1 MKKRM
6 PAIMLVMVLI
16 ISYPL
21 PALAFFD
28 TQGHWAG
35 NTIHHLAARD
45 IVHGKSAEIYAPDA
59 PVTRAEFATLLTNGL
74 GLQEETRSL
83 QDGSSSFRDVNPGFW
98 AKGNLEL
105 CFELQIMVPD
115 SRGRCYPNRSITR
128 AETAVMVS
136 QALGLTVADELRFA
150 DAQRIPSWAADGVS
164 AVCESGI
171 MRGFPDNTFRPQNN
185 LTRAEAAVIVEN
197 ILEYRGEKYQGQG
210 QLLSLDL
217 KTRRAT
223 LSINGQHYS
232 FNLADNFLL
241 QPLYKA
247 GQLSLPFPCYFD
259 LNRQGNLAYCLQLE
273 TDEGQRKIFATR
285 KAPAAADASGNGLT
299 LWELENGGSAAVDNL
314 NPVMAVETNNRAVN
328 PRLSSSLN
336 NAEIKASDLRD
347 LLKVDGSGV
356 RVAVID
362 TGIDP
367 GHPDLRQTP
376 GGGLKVSGWVDLTD
390 QGKIDL
396 SPVEVEAGWVD
407 LPEDG
412 FSLGVYKS
420 RSGQVRYGYL
430 DPARLPVKLQS
441 GSRKVLVVALDA
453 GLAGRYDTVLVDL
466 NGNGRVDDE
475 KPLKA
480 YVETHEYA
488 SLLTQE
494 GKPFN
499 FVISYISPAGN
510 YVKLGF
516 DAIGHGTKV
525 AGILAGNGLVQGTA
539 PGAELVAIKV
549 FDGYGGN
556 DLSRLKE
563 AVRLAANMG
572 VQVVNLSLGYT
583 GLPAGERQELETL
596 INDMSALKGI
606 TFCVSAGNLGPGL
619 GSITSPA
626 DSRKGISVGGYLSP
640 AIWSLNYGWPV
651 EQPTLWQFSSVG
663 PYAGGIAPLVV
674 APASATTTDVRWRG
688 EYVLEEGTSIAAPY
702 AAGGVALLIQAAR
715 QEGIPV
721 SPDLL
726 QLAVSRGAEPLSGY
740 SPAEAGYGT
749 LNLLRSWEVL
759 QKRPALPLDT
769 RQGNGERGLYTRSY
783 LPGLTYL
790 QVANTGGVNQ
800 YLELESTSPWIKF
813 SQPNL
818 QVPVR
823 GSRSVA
829 LEYEL
834 PAEPGLYSGVITGS
848 DPGSGETRLEALQT
862 VVVPYKL
869 TATSGAAVSGEAA
882 AGMYR
887 RYFFEVPEGNGQL
900 NLRVTIPRDASG
912 RYQGRVRMH
921 VMDPAGRLIHAS
933 NYAGAGYPVTSG
945 DEFLEYTLSNPAA
958 GVWEVVVYSSVSL
971 SQHDLTASRYTIAA
985 SLGNWMNSE
994 PEPPQ
999 DKYIIAS
1006 VPSAIK
1012 AGVQNITLNFWDK
1025 LTKLPARGR
1034 VLINNL
1040 LYELKNGKVH
1050 LSITP
1055 RDQLPWLEIAW

>member
-1 MKKRM
+1 MKRRM
-6 PAIMLVMVLI
+6 PAILLVMVMI
-16 ISYPL
+16 MSCPL

-74 GLQEETRSL
+74 GLEEETRSL
-83 QDGSSSFRDVNPGFW
+83 QGGNSSFRDVNPGFW

-136 QALGLTVADELRFA
+136 KALGLTVTDELSFA
-150 DAQRIPSWAADGVS
+150 DAQRIPAWAVEGVS
-164 AVCESGI
+164 AVCQSGI

-197 ILEYRGEKYQGQG
+197 ILEYRGEKYQGRG

-217 KTRRAT
+217 KARRAT
-223 LSINGQHYS
+223 LAINGQQYS
-232 FNLADNFLL
+232 FDLADDFLL
-241 QPLYKA
+241 QPLKKSGY
-247 GQLSLPFPCYFD
+247 LNFPFPCYFD
-259 LNRQGNLAYCLQLE
+259 LDRQGDLVYCLQLE
-273 TDEGQRKIFATR
+273 TDEAEPKIFATR
-285 KAPAAADASGNGLT
+285 KAPAAVDAFGNGLR
-299 LWELENGGSAAVDNL
+299 LWELENGGSGVVDNL
-314 NPVMAVETNNRAVN
+314 SPVMAAETNNRVVN

-336 NAEIKASDLRD
+336 NAEIKASDLRE

-390 QGKIDL
+390 QGKVDL
-396 SPVEVEAGWVD
+396 LPADVEAGWVE
-407 LPEDG
+407 LPEGG
-412 FSLGVYKS
+412 FSLGAYTS

-430 DPARLPVKLQS
+430 DPDRLPVKLHS
-441 GSRKVLVVALDA
+441 GDRELLVVALDTVQ
-453 GLAGRYDTVLVDL
+453 AGRYDTVLIDL
-466 NGNGRVDDE
+466 NGNGRVEDE
-475 KPLKA
+475 KPFKT

-499 FVISYISPAGN
+499 FVVSYISPAGN
-510 YVKLGF
+510 NVKLGF
-516 DAIGHGTKV
+516 DAVGHGTKV
-525 AGILAGNGLVQGTA
+525 AGVLAGNGLVQGTA

-549 FDGYGGN
+549 FDGYTGN
-556 DLSRLKE
+556 DLDRLKE
-563 AVRLAANMG
+563 AISLAASMG
-572 VQVVNLSLGYT
+572 VQVVNLSLGYS
-583 GLPAGERQELETL
+583 GLPAGERQELEDF
-596 INDMSALKGI
+596 INNISISQGI

-626 DSRKGISVGGYLSP
+626 GSSRSISVGGFLSP
-640 AIWSLNYGWPV
+640 AMWRLNYGWQV
-651 EQPTLWQFSSVG
+651 EQSTLWQFSSVG
-663 PYAGGIAPLVV
+663 PWAGGTAPLVV
-674 APASATTTDVRWRG
+674 APASAVTTDACWRSD
-688 EYVLEEGTSIAAPY
+688 YVLEEGTSIAAPY

-715 QEGIPV
+715 QEGIAV

-726 QLAVSRGAEPLSGY
+726 RLAVSRGADPLSGY
-740 SPAEAGYGT
+740 SQAEAGYGT

-759 QKRPALPLDT
+759 RESPALPLEA
-769 RQGNGERGLYTRSY
+769 RQGNGERGLYTRSF

-790 QVANTGGVNQ
+790 QVVNTGAANQ
-800 YLELESTSPWIKF
+800 YLELGSTSSWIKF
-813 SQPNL
+813 SQQNL
-818 QVPVR
+818 QVPAR

-829 LEYEL
+829 LEYDL
-834 PAEPGLYSGVITGS
+834 PDEPGLYSGMITGS
-848 DPGSGETRLEALQT
+848 DPVTKETRLEVLQT

-869 TATSGAAVSGEAA
+869 TAGSGAAVSGEAA

-887 RYFFEVPEGNGQL
+887 RYFFEVPEGNGQM
-900 NLRVTIPRDASG
+900 NLRVTIPKDASG
-912 RYQGRVRMH
+912 QYQGRVRMH
-921 VMDPAGRLIHAS
+921 IMDPAGRLIHAS
-933 NYAGAGYPVTSG
+933 GYAGSGYPVTSSH
-945 DEFLEYTLSNPAA
+945 EFLEYTLSNPAA

-971 SQHDLTASRYTIAA
+971 SQYDLTASRYTIAA
-985 SLGNWMNSE
+985 SLENWVNSE

-999 DKYIIAS
+999 DKYIITS
-1006 VPSAIK
+1006 VPSSIK

-1055 RDQLPWLEIAW
+1055 RDQFPWLDIAW

>member
-1 MKKRM
+1 M
-6 PAIMLVMVLI
+6 
-16 ISYPL
+16 
-21 PALAFFD
+21 
-28 TQGHWAG
+28 
-35 NTIHHLAARD
+35 
-45 IVHGKSAEIYAPDA
+45 
-59 PVTRAEFATLLTNGL
+59 
-74 GLQEETRSL
+74 
-83 QDGSSSFRDVNPGFW
+83 
-98 AKGNLEL
+98 
-105 CFELQIMVPD
+105 
-115 SRGRCYPNRSITR
+115 
-128 AETAVMVS
+128 
-136 QALGLTVADELRFA
+136 
-150 DAQRIPSWAADGVS
+150 
-164 AVCESGI
+164 
-171 MRGFPDNTFRPQNN
+171 
-185 LTRAEAAVIVEN
+185 
-197 ILEYRGEKYQGQG
+197 
-210 QLLSLDL
+210 
-217 KTRRAT
+217 
-223 LSINGQHYS
+223 
-232 FNLADNFLL
+232 
-241 QPLYKA
+241 
-247 GQLSLPFPCYFD
+247 
-259 LNRQGNLAYCLQLE
+259 
-273 TDEGQRKIFATR
+273 
-285 KAPAAADASGNGLT
+285 
-299 LWELENGGSAAVDNL
+299 
-314 NPVMAVETNNRAVN
+314 
-328 PRLSSSLN
+328 
-336 NAEIKASDLRD
+336 
-347 LLKVDGSGV
+347 
-356 RVAVID
+356 
-362 TGIDP
+362 
-367 GHPDLRQTP
+367 
-376 GGGLKVSGWVDLTD
+376 
-390 QGKIDL
+390 
-396 SPVEVEAGWVD
+396 
-407 LPEDG
+407 
-412 FSLGVYKS
+412 
-420 RSGQVRYGYL
+420 
-430 DPARLPVKLQS
+430 
-441 GSRKVLVVALDA
+441 
-453 GLAGRYDTVLVDL
+453 
-466 NGNGRVDDE
+466 
-475 KPLKA
+475 
-480 YVETHEYA
+480 
-488 SLLTQE
+488 
-494 GKPFN
+494 
-499 FVISYISPAGN
+499 
-510 YVKLGF
+510 
-516 DAIGHGTKV
+516 
-525 AGILAGNGLVQGTA
+525 
-539 PGAELVAIKV
+539 

-721 SPDLL
+721 SPDLVR
-726 QLAVSRGAEPLSGY
+726 LAISRGAEPLSGY
-740 SPAEAGYGT
+740 SQAEAGYGT
-749 LNLLRSWEVL
+749 LNLLRSWEIL
-759 QKRPALPLDT
+759 KERPALPLEA

-790 QVANTGGVNQ
+790 QVANTGAVNQ
-800 YLELESTSPWIKF
+800 YLELGSTSSWIKF

-848 DPGSGETRLEALQT
+848 DPGSEETRLEVLQT

-933 NYAGAGYPVTSG
+933 NYAGSGYPVTSG
-945 DEFLEYTLSNPAA
+945 HEFLEYTLSNPAA

-985 SLGNWMNSE
+985 SLGNWVNSE

-1055 RDQLPWLEIAW
+1055 QDQLPWLEIAW

>member
-1 MKKRM
+1 MRIKL
-6 PAIMLVMVLI
+6 PAVLLAMVLI
-16 ISYPL
+16 VTRPL

-28 TQGHWAG
+28 TQSHWAG
-35 NTIHHLAARD
+35 STIHHLAARD
-45 IVHGKSAEIYAPDA
+45 IVHGRSAEIYAPDA
-59 PVTRAEFATLLTNGL
+59 PVTRAEFATLLTNVLDL
-74 GLQEETRSL
+74 GEEARLLQG
-83 QDGSSSFRDVNPGFW
+83 GSSSFRDVNPGFW
-98 AKGNLEL
+98 GKGSLEI

-115 SRGRCYPNRSITR
+115 SRGQCYPNRNITR
-128 AETAVMVS
+128 AEAAVMVS
-136 QALGLTVADELRFA
+136 KALRLAVNDELNFA
-150 DAQRIPSWAADGVS
+150 DADRIPAWAVNGVS

-210 QLLSLDL
+210 HLLSLDT
-217 KTRRAT
+217 KSRRAT
-223 LSINGQHYS
+223 LSINGQSYT
-232 FNLADNFLL
+232 FDLADNFLL
-241 QPLYKA
+241 QPLFKS
-247 GQLSLPFPCYFD
+247 GHWSLPFPCYFD
-259 LNRQGNLAYCLQLE
+259 LNRQGELVYCLQLE
-273 TDEGQRKIFATR
+273 TDEEQPIIFSTR
-285 KAPAAADASGNGLT
+285 KAPATADTSGNGLR
-299 LWELENGGSAAVDNL
+299 LWELENGTAGTGTKLS
-314 NPVMAVETNNRAVN
+314 PVMAAETDNRLVN

-336 NAEIKASDLRD
+336 NAEVKASDLRN
-347 LLKVDGSGV
+347 LLGVDGSGV

-376 GGGLKVSGWVDLTD
+376 NGGLKVSGWVDLTD
-390 QGKIDL
+390 QGKINL
-396 SPVEVEAGWVD
+396 SPADVEAGWVD
-407 LPEDG
+407 LPENG
-412 FSLGVYKS
+412 FSLGAYKS

-441 GSRKVLVVALDA
+441 GDRELLVVALDT
-453 GLAGRYDTVLVDL
+453 GQAGRYDTVLIDL
-466 NGNGRVDDE
+466 NGNGWVEDE
-475 KPLKA
+475 KPLKVYA
-480 YVETHEYA
+480 ETHEYA

-499 FVISYISPAGN
+499 FVVSYISPAGN

-516 DAIGHGTKV
+516 DAVGHGTKV

-563 AVRLAANMG
+563 AVRLAADMG
-572 VQVVNLSLGYT
+572 VQVVNLSLGYA
-583 GLPAGERQELETL
+583 GLPANERQELETL
-596 INDMSALKGI
+596 VNYISASKGI

-626 DSRKGISVGGYLSP
+626 DSQKGISVGGYLSP
-640 AIWSLNYGWPV
+640 AIWRLNYGWPV
-651 EQPTLWQFSSVG
+651 EQPTIWQFSSVG
-663 PYAGGIAPLVV
+663 PSAGGIAPLVV
-674 APASATTTDVRWRG
+674 APASATTTDVLWRG

-715 QEGIPV
+715 QAGIAV

-726 QLAVSRGAEPLSGY
+726 RLAISRGAEPLSGY
-740 SPAEAGYGT
+740 SQAEAGYGA
-749 LNLLRSWEVL
+749 LNLLRSWEIL
-759 QKRPALPLDT
+759 KGSLALPLEA

-790 QVANTGGVNQ
+790 QVANTGAANQ
-800 YLELESTSPWIKF
+800 YLELGSTSSWIKF
-813 SQPNL
+813 FQQYL
-818 QVPVR
+818 QVPAR

-829 LEYEL
+829 LEYDL
-834 PAEPGLYSGVITGS
+834 PDAPGLYSGVITGS
-848 DPGSGETRLEALQT
+848 DPVTKETRLEVLQT

-869 TATSGAAVSGEAA
+869 TAGSGAAVSGEAA

-887 RYFFEVPEGNGQL
+887 RYFFEVPEGNGQM
-900 NLRVTIPRDASG
+900 NLRVTIPKDASG
-912 RYQGRVRMH
+912 QYQGRVRMH
-921 VMDPAGRLIHAS
+921 IMDPAGRLIHAS
-933 NYAGAGYPVTSG
+933 GYAGSGYPVTSG
-945 DEFLEYTLSNPAA
+945 YEFLEYTLFNPAA

-971 SQHDLTASRYTIAA
+971 SQYDLTASRYTIAA
-985 SLGNWMNSE
+985 SLENWVNSE

-999 DKYIIAS
+999 DKYIITS
-1006 VPSAIK
+1006 VPSSIK
-1012 AGVQNITLNFWDK
+1012 AGVQNLTLNFWDK

-1050 LSITP
+1050 LSIAP
-1055 RDQLPWLEIAW
+1055 RDQFPWLEIAW